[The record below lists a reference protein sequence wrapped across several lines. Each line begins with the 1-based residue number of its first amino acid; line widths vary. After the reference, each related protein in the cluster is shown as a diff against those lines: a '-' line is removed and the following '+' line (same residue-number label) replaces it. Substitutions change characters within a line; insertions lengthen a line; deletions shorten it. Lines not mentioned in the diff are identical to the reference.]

1 MKKKLVALALILAIS
16 LSFVGYLTYTR
27 SVSGEQQTSYPALTV
42 FYTDGTNS
50 TFTGQANA
58 PQLSFIDYA
67 LNKEVTKVIV
77 AFHVIAAYSG
87 TLSSY
92 SVSGA
97 SQGLLYDVSTNQQL
111 ASLWGPTS
119 WGPYTDSMLVSG
131 QDKVVW
137 SSEITV
143 ASIKAM
149 YTNWQNG
156 KQYYYAVY
164 CPSPI
169 SMTLNLNGQQPST
182 LTAMPTRV
190 AWQFTYNADSS
201 FTSLSAYFSGTGQ

>member
-1 MKKKLVALALILAIS
+1 MKKKLVAVALILAIS
-16 LSFVGYLTYTR
+16 LSFVAYLTYTR

-42 FYTDGTNS
+42 FYEDGTNS

-67 LNKEVTKVIV
+67 LNKKVTKVLV
-77 AFHVIAAYSG
+77 EFHVIAAYTG
-87 TLSSY
+87 VLSSY

-97 SQGLLYDVSTNQQL
+97 SQGLLYDVSTNQQIM
-111 ASLWGPTS
+111 SLWGPTS
-119 WGPYTDSMLVSG
+119 WGPYTGTTLVSG

-143 ASIKAM
+143 ASIQAM
-149 YTNWQNG
+149 YTNWQHG
-156 KQYYYAVY
+156 KQYYYTVY
-164 CPSPI
+164 CPTPI
-169 SMTLNLNGQQPST
+169 SMTLNLNDQSPT

-190 AWQFTYNADSS
+190 AWQFTYNVDAS

>member
-1 MKKKLVALALILAIS
+1 MNKKFVALALILAIALTS
-16 LSFVGYLTYTR
+16 IGYLTYTR
-27 SVSGEQQTSYPALTV
+27 SVSGEQETAYPSLTV
-42 FYTDGTNS
+42 FYEDGTNS
-50 TFTGQANA
+50 TFTGQANT

-67 LNKEVTKVIV
+67 LNKKVTKVLV
-77 AFHVIAAYSG
+77 EFHVIAAYTG

-111 ASLWGPTS
+111 TSLWGPTS
-119 WGPYTDSMLVSG
+119 WGPYSGVTLVSG

-137 SSEITV
+137 SSEITT
-143 ASIKAM
+143 ASIQAM
-149 YTNWQNG
+149 YSNWQNG
-156 KQYYYAVY
+156 KQYYYTVY

-169 SMTLNLNGQQPST
+169 SMTTVINGESST

-190 AWQFTYNADSS
+190 AWHFTYNTDTS